1 MTGLLLI
8 PLIAIAIAAL
18 YQPKRP
24 ERIGYV
30 ERTAR
35 GCRPLPPMTRRQ
47 RLHRWM
53 ALYGQTTVEQ
63 QVEPGTWPF
72 TPSAV
77 HELPRSE
84 QTDPRQF
91 AASII
96 ERTK

>member
-1 MTGLLLI
+1 MTALALI
-8 PLIAIAIAAL
+8 PLAAIALALL

-35 GCRPLPPMTRRQ
+35 GCRPLPPMSRRQ

-53 ALYGQTTVEQ
+53 ALYGQTSIEQ

-77 HELPRSE
+77 HAVKRSE
-84 QTDPRQF
+84 LTDVR
-91 AASII
+91 
-96 ERTK
+96 ELVR

>member
-1 MTGLLLI
+1 MTALLLI
-8 PLIAIAIAAL
+8 PVIAIAIAAF

-35 GCRPLPPMTRRQ
+35 GCRPLPPMSRRQ

-53 ALYGQTTVEQ
+53 ALYSQTTVEQ
-63 QVEPGTWPF
+63 QTAAGDWPF

-84 QTDPRQF
+84 QTDPRRL
-91 AASII
+91 A
-96 ERTK
+96 R

>member
-1 MTGLLLI
+1 MTALALI
-8 PLIAIAIAAL
+8 PLAAIALALL

-53 ALYGQTTVEQ
+53 ALYGQTSIEQ

-77 HELPRSE
+77 HELSSN
-84 QTDPRQF
+84 QMTDPRELIR
-91 AASII
+91 AS
-96 ERTK
+96 

>member
-1 MTGLLLI
+1 MTALLLI
-8 PLIAIAIAAL
+8 PVIAIAIAAL

-35 GCRPLPPMTRRQ
+35 GCRPLPPMSRRQ

-53 ALYGQTTVEQ
+53 ALYSQTTVEQ
-63 QVEPGTWPF
+63 QTAAGAWPF

-77 HELPRSE
+77 HAVKRSE
-84 QTDPRQF
+84 LTDVR
-91 AASII
+91 
-96 ERTK
+96 ELVR

>member
-1 MTGLLLI
+1 MNALLLV
-8 PLIAIAIAAL
+8 PLIAIAIAVL

-35 GCRPLPPMTRRQ
+35 GCRPLPPMSRRQ

-53 ALYGQTTVEQ
+53 ALYNQTTVEQ
-63 QVEPGTWPF
+63 QTAAGDWPF

-77 HELPRSE
+77 HELPRSAM
-84 QTDPRQF
+84 TDVR
-91 AASII
+91 
-96 ERTK
+96 ELVR

>member
-1 MTGLLLI
+1 MTALALI
-8 PLIAIAIAAL
+8 PLAAIALALL

-35 GCRPLPPMTRRQ
+35 GCRPLPPMSRRQ

-77 HELPRSE
+77 HAVKRSE
-84 QTDPRQF
+84 MTDVR
-91 AASII
+91 
-96 ERTK
+96 ELVR

>member
-1 MTGLLLI
+1 MTALLLI
-8 PLIAIAIAAL
+8 PVIAIAIAAF

-53 ALYGQTTVEQ
+53 ALYGQTSIEQ
-63 QVEPGTWPF
+63 QVETGTWPF

-77 HELPRSE
+77 HAVKRSE
-84 QTDPRQF
+84 LTDVR
-91 AASII
+91 
-96 ERTK
+96 ELVR

>member
-1 MTGLLLI
+1 MTALALI
-8 PLIAIAIAAL
+8 PLAAIALALL

-53 ALYGQTTVEQ
+53 ALYGQTSIEQ

-77 HELPRSE
+77 HTVKRSE
-84 QTDPRQF
+84 LTDVR
-91 AASII
+91 
-96 ERTK
+96 ELVR